1 MCNYSGRL
9 NFRLLLFPRL
19 RKVTIGVRTC
29 VRYLEVDPFG
39 PITPT
44 PQRHRL
50 LVYLVS
56 QNHWNDVVCLHY
68 SLSFCQQSTPI
79 NCEQYFFLVSRH
91 YPSIQWSRDTRAFNP
106 NWRAVA
112 MRRRSIA
119 QSVAPSAERKLPE
132 MVCLRF
138 ITRISRSARVFVAG
152 TLRWWRTTRVS
163 SRSACTRRSRLCR
176 SEKFITPCISW
187 HTSPTITYLLVGI
200 RLFQNS
206 AKYVSIEQ
214 MSVWH
219 LQLYILRLDWKR
231 DNQWH
236 K

>member
-1 MCNYSGRL
+1 ML
-9 NFRLLLFPRL
+9 
-19 RKVTIGVRTC
+19 
-29 VRYLEVDPFG
+29 
-39 PITPT
+39 
-44 PQRHRL
+44 QW
-50 LVYLVS
+50 LVS
-56 QNHWNDVVCLHY
+56 QHCWSDVINLHY
-68 SLSFCQQSTPI
+68 SLSFYQQSTPI
-79 NCEQYFFLVSRH
+79 NWEQHFFLVSRH
-91 YPSIQWSRDTRAFNP
+91 YPSIEWRRDTRAFNP

-119 QSVAPSAERKLPE
+119 QFVALSAVRKLPE

-138 ITRISRSARVFVAG
+138 TTRISRSARVFVAG

-163 SRSACTRRSRLCR
+163 SRLSCTRRSRLCR
-176 SEKFITPCISW
+176 SEKFFTSCISW
-187 HTSPTITYLLVGI
+187 HTSLTITYLLVGI